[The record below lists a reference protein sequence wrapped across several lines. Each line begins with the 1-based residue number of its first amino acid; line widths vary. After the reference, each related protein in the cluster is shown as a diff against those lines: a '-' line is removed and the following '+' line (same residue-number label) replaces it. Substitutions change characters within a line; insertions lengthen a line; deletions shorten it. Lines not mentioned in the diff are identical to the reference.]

1 MAKNKILTIEDLI
14 KFCRTN
20 KMYTFSSKESGKPIV
35 VQSIQDFSSADI
47 EESPVIFNFLKYLK
61 TRLASK
67 EK

>member
-20 KMYTFSSKESGKPIV
+20 KMYTFSSKESGMPIV

-47 EESPVIFNFLKYLK
+47 EESDDGKLYCKV
-61 TRLASK
+61 RV
-67 EK
+67 